1 MRASTNLTYAPPYS
15 IYTRWHKVRFFHGLK
30 EADIILFIYA
40 APAGDETLSPDDAV
54 HILEEILPAK
64 NHSYVLGLLFSLPK
78 HVVDGIHSKEMEPEG
93 YLLKVISEFLNEVGS
108 RPTWR
113 VIVDALR
120 SPVVRLHQLANVV
133 EAAHFPDATAIREV
147 VPTSTPTGIASLSL
161 LHLF

>member
-1 MRASTNLTYAPPYS
+1 M
-15 IYTRWHKVRFFHGLK
+15 
-30 EADIILFIYA
+30 FIYA

-64 NHSYVLGLLFSLPK
+64 NHSNVLGLKLGLPK
-78 HVVDGIHSKEMEPEG
+78 HVVDGIHSRELKPEG
-93 YLLKVISEFLNEVGS
+93 YLLEVISEFLNEVGS

-120 SPVVRLHQLANVV
+120 SPVVRLHQLANEV
-133 EAAHFPDATAIREV
+133 EAANFSDATTTIREV
-147 VPTSTPTGIASLSL
+147 VPTSTPTGIVSLSL

>member
-1 MRASTNLTYAPPYS
+1 M
-15 IYTRWHKVRFFHGLK
+15 K

-40 APAGDETLSPDDAV
+40 APTGDDTLKPDDAV

-64 NHSYVLGLLFSLPK
+64 NHSYVLGLKLGLPK
-78 HVVDGIHSKEMEPEG
+78 HVVDGILSKKMEPEES
-93 YLLKVISEFLNEVGS
+93 LLEVISEFLNQVGS

-120 SPVVRLHQLANVV
+120 SPVVRQHQLANEV

-147 VPTSTPTGIASLSL
+147 VPTSTPTGIASCHYAFILTL
-161 LHLF
+161 AIRFI